1 MHLRTFNATSEGE
14 QGSTSPYG
22 KLLTRQ
28 FALMPKLRGSKS
40 RISFTTIDDL
50 VPLADELVSGLHQ
63 LADYKHPL
71 AVRKASRI
79 RREVRRMDNKD
90 SRQVSGSWR
99 TYFLD
104 IRKTKEDKP
113 RPYLVITESRKAE
126 GGKFERSRV
135 MVFPEDAKEF
145 AKAVSEMAAK

>member
-1 MHLRTFNATSEGE
+1 MMPSSRYSDTTFGEPGRTYPVGKFWSRPLSNMQTVTVSNSTSEE
-14 QGSTSPYG
+14 MG
-22 KLLTRQ
+22 KR
-28 FALMPKLRGSKS
+28 P
-40 RISFTTIDDL
+40 FTTIDDL
-50 VPLADELVSGLHQ
+50 VPLADALVSGLHK

-90 SRQVSGSWR
+90 SKQVNGSWR

-113 RPYLVITESRKAE
+113 RPYLVITESR
-126 GGKFERSRV
+126 RS
-135 MVFPEDAKEF
+135 EEHT
-145 AKAVSEMAAK
+145 SELQS